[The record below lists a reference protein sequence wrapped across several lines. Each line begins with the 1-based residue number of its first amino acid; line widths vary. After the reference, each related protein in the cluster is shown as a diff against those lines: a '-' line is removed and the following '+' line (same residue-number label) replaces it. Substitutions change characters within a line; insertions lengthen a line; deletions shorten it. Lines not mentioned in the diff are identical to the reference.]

1 MWAKEAMEAER
12 LNKMQKIED
21 EENAAANDLALA
33 IQNRNRER
41 ADQANNFF
49 DSLIDKY
56 AKKATKTTSTNKK
69 KVTTKKTTKR
79 LTPVQNIKKTKR
91 KT

>member
-1 MWAKEAMEAER
+1 MEAER
-12 LNKMQKIED
+12 LDKMQKIEN
-21 EENAAANDLALA
+21 EENDAVNDLALA
-33 IQNRNRER
+33 IRNRNKER

-56 AKKATKTTSTNKK
+56 AKKAAKTTTKTSTGSPM
-69 KVTTKKTTKR
+69 KR
-79 LTPVQNIKKTKR
+79 KSPGQKSVKNVKKTKR